1 MGIDPQTH
9 QPSTSTGPNRKP
21 PAPPSTRHMA
31 QWEGAR
37 LEAEARL
44 SRESSLLNPP
54 PSSGTHSSDYF
65 LRIWNSEVG
74 ESFRNLNKTSC
85 QSPVFSQASSAKC
98 GSVSGTTTEM
108 GVAQIGSNQNE
119 DIEFKSRNVDTDN
132 VMDSSDSSSSNELE
146 DLSDTALQL
155 LFDFPGNH
163 DMSFLDHDDNYAF
176 MSCHVW
182 LKKPS
187 LYCMVL
193 TSEPLLVV
201 FAAGYFGVASGKLL

>member
-1 MGIDPQTH
+1 
-9 QPSTSTGPNRKP
+9 
-21 PAPPSTRHMA
+21 
-31 QWEGAR
+31 
-37 LEAEARL
+37 
-44 SRESSLLNPP
+44 
-54 PSSGTHSSDYF
+54 
-65 LRIWNSEVG
+65 
-74 ESFRNLNKTSC
+74 
-85 QSPVFSQASSAKC
+85 
-98 GSVSGTTTEM
+98 M

-132 VMDSSDSSSSNELE
+132 VMDSSDSSSSKELE